1 MFAKSRSG
9 SGEGERND
17 PANDL
22 ETMKN
27 LGPISAARLR
37 SVGIQTP
44 DDLRRLGT
52 IAAYARLKRA
62 YPNETTPVVLYALE
76 GAIRDTRW
84 YSLSD
89 ETRARLRDQAARH
102 R

>member
-1 MFAKSRSG
+1 
-9 SGEGERND
+9 
-17 PANDL
+17 
-22 ETMKN
+22 MKN

-52 IAAYARLKRA
+52 IAAYAMLKRA

-84 YSLSD
+84 YSLPD